1 MPPQATHCAISYAG
15 DLVST
20 ASRKCRSRA
29 AAAPLVPRFKLLETW
44 PRRREIQK
52 RQKQRKTDFADFR
65 GCARITHLRSVLPA
79 PDQEDLGYTL
89 GELLRQEPTE
99 DVPKESLLVWCDE
112 LSRHTEQIRQI
123 RKIRQIR
130 DLLGSWPRRR
140 EIRTAKAKQS

>member
-1 MPPQATHCAISYAG
+1 
-15 DLVST
+15 L
-20 ASRKCRSRA
+20 
-29 AAAPLVPRFKLLETW
+29 AAAPRD
-44 PRRREIQK
+44 QK